1 MASRGAA
8 WLITWE
14 GTNPPERLAAILHW
28 RTSEKCIPV
37 IVELLYALQGASVEE
52 LAEQARKPTSNPY
65 RVMED
70 VNGFSCGHN
79 PHLYARLVDKLKVE
93 RDAETGA
100 QTISWTE
107 RPKYRPIRSGP
118 GAPYADVA
126 IPARPGQQIRRPR
139 PTRLWRVGDKL

>member
-1 MASRGAA
+1 MASRGVA

-14 GTNPPERLAAILHW
+14 GTNPPERLVAILHW

-52 LAEQARKPTSNPY
+52 LAEQARTPTSNPY
-65 RVMED
+65 RVTED

-79 PHLYARLVDKLKVE
+79 PHLYARLVDKLKME

-107 RPKYRPIRSGP
+107 RCKYRPIWSGP
-118 GAPYADVA
+118 GGPYAEVA
-126 IPARPGQQIRRPR
+126 IPASPGQQIRRPK

>member
-1 MASRGAA
+1 MASRGVA

-52 LAEQARKPTSNPY
+52 LAEQAREPTSNPY
-65 RVMED
+65 RVTQDE
-70 VNGFSCGHN
+70 NGFTCGHN
-79 PHLYARLVDKLKVE
+79 PHLYARRVDKLTVAT
-93 RDAETGA
+93 DAATGV

-107 RPKYRPIRSGP
+107 RRKYRGIRSKH
-118 GAPYADVA
+118 GAPRVEVTV
-126 IPARPGQQIRRPR
+126 PAHPGQQIRRPK
-139 PTRLWRVGDKL
+139 PTRLWRVGP